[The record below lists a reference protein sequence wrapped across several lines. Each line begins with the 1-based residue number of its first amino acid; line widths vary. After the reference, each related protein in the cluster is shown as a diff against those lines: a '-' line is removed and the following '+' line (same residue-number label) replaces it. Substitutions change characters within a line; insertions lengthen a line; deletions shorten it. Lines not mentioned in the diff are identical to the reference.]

1 MRDFLREVQYT
12 WDLKKYVTKYLSTL
26 EDLFGP
32 RDPKFVFGDIK
43 KANQDTPYVYFPQK
57 YNLEGGCIVEIHISN
72 CAWDNYRKEQ
82 GAWQVA
88 HECVHLIDPVEKDS
102 INVLEEGLAT
112 WFQDELKYHDSMVK
126 RYIRNN
132 IPQTPKYREAKE
144 LFQHCLPGILPAI
157 KSIRESGVR
166 ISDISMEILSPLFQ
180 NKKTGIVER
189 LCEPFQ

>member
-1 MRDFLREVQYT
+1 MQDFVREALYVRDLN
-12 WDLKKYVTKYLSTL
+12 KYVTKYMSTL
-26 EDLFGP
+26 ESLFGP
-32 RDPKFVFGDIK
+32 CDPRFVFGSIK
-43 KANQDTPYVYFPQK
+43 KSDEDTPSVHFPKK
-57 YNLEGGCIVEIHISN
+57 YNLEGGCIVDIHIGK
-72 CAWDNYRKEQ
+72 CAWERCSPDQ

-112 WFQDELKYHDSMVK
+112 WFQDELQYHDSKVK
-126 RYIRNN
+126 PYIRKNSPHPPN
-132 IPQTPKYREAKE
+132 YFEAKK

-166 ISDISMEILSPLFQ
+166 ISDISMEILSPLLQ